1 MLPPEEQR
9 VTSDVS
15 SSGSHPEPSGDIMQL
30 ILAAQAG
37 DEAALGFLMQH
48 CRDYLMLIANEE
60 QDRGLQAK
68 FGASDYVQQTLLAAY
83 ENIQQ
88 FRGQTAEE
96 FRGWLR
102 QILRND
108 INRVRR
114 QYVEAERRSVDRER
128 RLDDSTLGTPE
139 LVDLAQ
145 TPGTD
150 AVLREEARLLKE
162 AMEKLPENYI
172 QVIRLRDWEELS
184 FPEIGRTMNLTEEA
198 ARKLWKRAISRL
210 EEILE
215 SQMRSHESGAI
226 ENNTDAT

>member
-1 MLPPEEQR
+1 M
-9 VTSDVS
+9 TSDVT
-15 SSGSHPEPSGDIMQL
+15 SSGPRPESSGDIMQL